1 MNEENGA
8 GGQLVYKPSTRQSR
22 KNATANKKFDIPEMR
37 VYKPTAGGTTKPTH
51 TASNENIP
59 DTDLDAPLTNVLL
72 AMKRTQSDEM
82 LDMAGTL

>member
-1 MNEENGA
+1 
-8 GGQLVYKPSTRQSR
+8 
-22 KNATANKKFDIPEMR
+22 MR
-37 VYKPTAGGTTKPTH
+37 VYKPTAGGVKPTH

-59 DTDLDAPLTNVLL
+59 GSDLDAPAPLTNVLL

>member
-1 MNEENGA
+1 
-8 GGQLVYKPSTRQSR
+8 
-22 KNATANKKFDIPEMR
+22 MR

-59 DTDLDAPLTNVLL
+59 ETDLDAPLTNVLL